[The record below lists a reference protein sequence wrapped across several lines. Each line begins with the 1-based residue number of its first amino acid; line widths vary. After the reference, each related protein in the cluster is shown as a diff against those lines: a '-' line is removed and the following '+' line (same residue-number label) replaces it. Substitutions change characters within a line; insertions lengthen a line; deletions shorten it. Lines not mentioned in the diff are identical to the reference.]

1 MSKAESS
8 RFGDLFDET
17 EGLRPL
23 TEQTEGGRG
32 MKKTYVVYT
41 YDELA
46 GEVQDVRTFTSKE
59 EAEAERQKRQQ
70 QYDDQRAF
78 KEARLREE

>member
-1 MSKAESS
+1 MGGNKPPTNQSKG
-8 RFGDLFDET
+8 R
-17 EGLRPL
+17 
-23 TEQTEGGRG
+23 EQRKMYE
-32 MKKTYVVYT
+32 VYT

-46 GEVQDVRTFTSKE
+46 GEVQDVVTFASYE